1 MRRILKGR
9 IKGTNEVVELYP
21 VSRDTCGLIS
31 FVEVSEE
38 SSQHKVFYP
47 REMIVFEDDERD
59 DYVFARTQFAVD
71 IVKMIYENETL
82 FKSAKSTAIAQS
94 NSVDDVAINS
104 AVALAEKLILKLRQN
119 EKFKTIADG
128 ATE

>member
-21 VSRDTCGLIS
+21 VSRENSGLIT
-31 FVEVSEE
+31 FVEVSEI
-38 SSQHKVFYP
+38 SSPHRCFYP
-47 REMIVFEDDERD
+47 REMIIFEDDERD
-59 DYVFARTQFAVD
+59 DYIFARVQFAAD

-82 FKSAKSTAIAQS
+82 FKSAKSTAIAQF

-119 EKFKTIADG
+119 EKI
-128 ATE
+128 

>member
-21 VSRDTCGLIS
+21 VSRDTCGLVS

-59 DYVFARTQFAVD
+59 DYTFARIQFAAD
-71 IVKMIYENETL
+71 IVKMIYESEKL
-82 FKSAKSTAIAQS
+82 YSSAIDTAIAQS
-94 NSVDDVAINS
+94 NSVDNVVINT
-104 AVALAEKLILKLRQN
+104 AVTLADMLILKLRQN
-119 EKFKTIADG
+119 EKFKAIADG
-128 ATE
+128 ATK